1 MNYYIGMT
9 EKQDI
14 FTIMGGRVKMRR
26 GIYNPTSDAVWLAA
40 FVDTVPQ
47 TVLDAGT
54 GTGGVALCLMAR
66 IPNIKMTALDISND
80 MLDAA
85 RENFALNN
93 QTAEFINEDI
103 LTWRTGQTF
112 DLVITNPPYFDGTPA
127 IHNAHHNADLVQW
140 TRKCIARVKP
150 GGTFAIIIDMPK
162 TAIVLSEMTRHCGDF
177 RILPLF
183 SNKNVAERVLLSG
196 RVGRAPHAR
205 ILKGKSMNNA
215 QILRHGRSVAEIFR
229 VQPKK
234 SR

>member
-85 RENFALNN
+85 RENF
-93 QTAEFINEDI
+93 
-103 LTWRTGQTF
+103 
-112 DLVITNPPYFDGTPA
+112 P
-127 IHNAHHNADLVQW
+127 
-140 TRKCIARVKP
+140 
-150 GGTFAIIIDMPK
+150 
-162 TAIVLSEMTRHCGDF
+162 
-177 RILPLF
+177 
-183 SNKNVAERVLLSG
+183 
-196 RVGRAPHAR
+196 
-205 ILKGKSMNNA
+205 
-215 QILRHGRSVAEIFR
+215 
-229 VQPKK
+229 
-234 SR
+234 